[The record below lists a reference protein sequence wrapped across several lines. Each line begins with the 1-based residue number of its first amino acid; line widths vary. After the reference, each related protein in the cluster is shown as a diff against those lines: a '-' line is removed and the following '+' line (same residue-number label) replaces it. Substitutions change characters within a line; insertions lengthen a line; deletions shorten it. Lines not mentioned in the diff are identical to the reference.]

1 MDAVAKLKALADENN
16 VSFEELCV
24 YALGSAQQEAKE
36 AQKQITKITIHQK
49 VMLITQHKYGVNN
62 VSKRDFR
69 NHKNFAIILRS
80 HEIVWERKSQFY
92 RFS

>member
-36 AQKQITKITIHQK
+36 AQEA
-49 VMLITQHKYGVNN
+49 NN
-62 VSKRDFR
+62 
-69 NHKNFAIILRS
+69 KNNNSPESDANNTA
-80 HEIVWERKSQFY
+80 
-92 RFS
+92 